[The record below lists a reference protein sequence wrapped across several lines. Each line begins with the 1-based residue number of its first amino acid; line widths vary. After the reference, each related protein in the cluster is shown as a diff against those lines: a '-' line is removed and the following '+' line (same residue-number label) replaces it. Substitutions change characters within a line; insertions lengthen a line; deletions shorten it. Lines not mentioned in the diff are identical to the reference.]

1 MQIILLVQVAK
12 CLTESHSTLIIAGAM
27 AGLAIGMLIPGLV
40 IGAALL
46 YFCRTK
52 RLVEEE
58 QMRMGFVN
66 MSHDNEDHFN
76 DVKTHNPE
84 EEETP
89 THLTRY
95 DTDGK

>member
-1 MQIILLVQVAK
+1 
-12 CLTESHSTLIIAGAM
+12 M

-89 THLTRY
+89 SHLTQY
-95 DTDGK
+95 DTVS

>member
-1 MQIILLVQVAK
+1 
-12 CLTESHSTLIIAGAM
+12 M

-66 MSHDNEDHFN
+66 MAHDNEDNFSN
-76 DVKTHNPE
+76 IKTHNPE
-84 EEETP
+84 DEEP
-89 THLTRY
+89 PAHTHQY
-95 DTDGK
+95 DTVDTVN

>member
-1 MQIILLVQVAK
+1 
-12 CLTESHSTLIIAGAM
+12 M
-27 AGLAIGMLIPGLV
+27 AGLAIGMLIPGMV

-66 MSHDNEDHFN
+66 MAHDNEEPFDKIRPPVDEDGDPPHQ
-76 DVKTHNPE
+76 HS
-84 EEETP
+84 
-89 THLTRY
+89 Y
-95 DTDGK
+95 D